1 MIVIWLLIVTL
12 AVLCKKKQNQ
22 NDYDFTKNDTD
33 DDEEEKND
41 FVNETGKYQAKDNQD
56 YNDYKDE
63 PPDKESLNDAN
74 APDVVQTVKLWY
86 V

>member
-1 MIVIWLLIVTL
+1 MTL

-22 NDYDFTKNDTD
+22 NEYDFTKNDTD
-33 DDEEEKND
+33 DDEEEEND
-41 FVNETGKYQAKDNQD
+41 VVNETGKYQVKDYQD
-56 YNDYKDE
+56 CNHYKDE
-63 PPDKESLNDAN
+63 LPDKESLNDAN